1 MAKYVKLPS
10 GERMLV
16 SDDTPDIIDDD
27 LFEPLNN
34 NNNNIPEAI
43 NLLKQDKTL
52 SFIPMVL
59 HCGELLV
66 PIRANEIIST
76 KKTLRLKCFV
86 FLEDFLSLIENQE
99 QVISFVEVETE
110 EKTFKIGS
118 GWKLIK
124 AISKEIDTS
133 YVIADLLLGVYN

>member
-1 MAKYVKLPS
+1 MAKYVNHPS
-10 GERMLV
+10 GGRMLV

-27 LFEPLNN
+27 SFESLNN
-34 NNNNIPEAI
+34 SNNTPEAI

-66 PIRANEIIST
+66 PIRTNKIIST
-76 KKTLRLKCFV
+76 KKNLRLKCFV

-124 AISKEIDTS
+124 AITKEIDTS